1 MPLLSALLAVHA
13 YSAPL
18 AGRPA
23 VTRAAAGAITM
34 GGNQKVV
41 GFDDI
46 EGIPFESSSGSQ
58 QKHVSGCAS
67 RTSPAALAASQL
79 SRAQSTAY

>member
-23 VTRAAAGAITM
+23 VTRAAAGSITM

-46 EGIPFESSSGSQ
+46 DGIP
-58 QKHVSGCAS
+58 
-67 RTSPAALAASQL
+67 
-79 SRAQSTAY
+79 SRAVRSSCSGRRSSCSRG

>member
-41 GFDDI
+41 GFDDVSF
-46 EGIPFESSSGSQ
+46 PLSVAHSTTRYCSSG
-58 QKHVSGCAS
+58 
-67 RTSPAALAASQL
+67 
-79 SRAQSTAY
+79 

>member
-23 VTRAAAGAITM
+23 VTRAAAGSITM

-41 GFDDI
+41 GFDDVI
-46 EGIPFESSSGSQ
+46 FSQIAHDLHINSSG
-58 QKHVSGCAS
+58 
-67 RTSPAALAASQL
+67 
-79 SRAQSTAY
+79 

>member
-41 GFDDI
+41 GF
-46 EGIPFESSSGSQ
+46 
-58 QKHVSGCAS
+58 A
-67 RTSPAALAASQL
+67 TSLHLPIAHSA
-79 SRAQSTAY
+79 

>member
-23 VTRAAAGAITM
+23 VTRAAAGSITM

-41 GFDDI
+41 GFDDVFPLI
-46 EGIPFESSSGSQ
+46 ASTTRYCSSG
-58 QKHVSGCAS
+58 
-67 RTSPAALAASQL
+67 
-79 SRAQSTAY
+79 

>member
-23 VTRAAAGAITM
+23 VTRAAAGSITM

-41 GFDDI
+41 GRRRI
-46 EGIPFESSSGSQ
+46 SSHHRVYTH
-58 QKHVSGCAS
+58 K
-67 RTSPAALAASQL
+67 
-79 SRAQSTAY
+79 

>member
-23 VTRAAAGAITM
+23 VTRAAAGGITM

-41 GFDDI
+41 GFDDVYF
-46 EGIPFESSSGSQ
+46 PLS
-58 QKHVSGCAS
+58 
-67 RTSPAALAASQL
+67 
-79 SRAQSTAY
+79 SRALYD

>member
-41 GFDDI
+41 GFADVF
-46 EGIPFESSSGSQ
+46 PFIIASTHINSSG
-58 QKHVSGCAS
+58 
-67 RTSPAALAASQL
+67 
-79 SRAQSTAY
+79 

>member
-23 VTRAAAGAITM
+23 VTRAAAGSITM

-41 GFDDI
+41 GFADVF
-46 EGIPFESSSGSQ
+46 PLSQVAHSTTRYCSSG
-58 QKHVSGCAS
+58 
-67 RTSPAALAASQL
+67 
-79 SRAQSTAY
+79 

>member
-1 MPLLSALLAVHA
+1 MPLLAVHA

-23 VTRAAAGAITM
+23 VTRAAAGSITM

-41 GFDDI
+41 GFDDVSF
-46 EGIPFESSSGSQ
+46 PLSVAHSTTRYCSSG
-58 QKHVSGCAS
+58 
-67 RTSPAALAASQL
+67 
-79 SRAQSTAY
+79 

>member
-1 MPLLSALLAVHA
+1 MQNSYTESENPFVRSPRTDRPVPMPLLSALLAVHA

-23 VTRAAAGAITM
+23 VTRAAAGSITM

-41 GFDDI
+41 GFDV
-46 EGIPFESSSGSQ
+46 F
-58 QKHVSGCAS
+58 
-67 RTSPAALAASQL
+67 L
-79 SRAQSTAY
+79 SRSKLYT